1 VERRRNEGER
11 RTNVGRRI
19 NVVRR
24 RITRRR
30 VAVDFARTTF
40 LRGRSRV
47 GAGRTRSLRTGTERT
62 GVERTTV
69 ERLLAVCDADEAFD
83 VGRAPANDAAK
94 SVKPKAMTE
103 DFIERQVFHVDAE
116 SVGVRV
122 DAYLSQTLHV
132 SRSRAQKILE
142 TALLNGLPAKPKVLL
157 RLGDSIEVQ
166 PFEREENPFPAASL
180 DELKSAPDVPIVYED
195 ADLLV
200 INKPRGLTVH
210 AGAGE
215 TGATLVDVLR
225 AMGKPLSSVGPPE
238 RAGIVHRLDKD
249 TSGLMMVALTD
260 AAHWKLAAD
269 FEARRV
275 HKRYLALLNGVPSP
289 RGRIEAAITRSNSNR
304 TKMTVAPGGRL
315 AITEYEIE
323 KAWPKFALVSI
334 NLLTGR
340 THQIRV
346 HFNYLTHPIVG
357 DAVYGG
363 LHRALT
369 CAPSER
375 AKNAIEALD
384 GQALHSQTLHF
395 EHPISG
401 EPMSFEA
408 APPPVFADV
417 LDALEEAS

>member
-1 VERRRNEGER
+1 MIGRARVSVGARRTVARRIVVER
-11 RTNVGRRI
+11 T
-19 NVVRR
+19 VV
-24 RITRRR
+24 
-30 VAVDFARTTF
+30 
-40 LRGRSRV
+40 
-47 GAGRTRSLRTGTERT
+47 ERT
-62 GVERTTV
+62 GAERMVVERTVVVRVVVERTTT
-69 ERLLAVCDADEAFD
+69 EGRRIAGREEDEPRV
-83 VGRAPANDAAK
+83 VGRAPASVAAR

-103 DFIERQVFHVDAE
+103 DFIERPVFHVDEA
-116 SVGVRV
+116 SVGMRV
-122 DAYLSQTLHV
+122 DAFLSQQLEV

-142 TALLNGLPAKPKVLL
+142 TALVNGENVKPKTIL
-157 RLGDSIEVQ
+157 RLGDSVEVQ
-166 PFEREENPFPAASL
+166 PFARDENPQPAASPE
-180 DELKSAPDVPIVYED
+180 ELNSAPDVPIVYED

-200 INKPRGLTVH
+200 IDKPRGLTVH

-249 TSGLMMVALTD
+249 TSGLMMVALSD

-275 HKRYLALLNGVPSP
+275 HKRYLALVNGVPP
-289 RGRIEAAITRSNSNR
+289 ARGRIEAAITRSNSNR

-323 KAWPKFALVSI
+323 KSWPKFALVSI

-346 HFNYLTHPIVG
+346 HFNYLTHPVVG

-375 AKNAIEALD
+375 ARAAIEALQ
-384 GQALHSQTLHF
+384 GQALHANTLAF

-401 EPMSFEA
+401 EAMSFEA
-408 APPPVFADV
+408 APPDVFAQV
-417 LDALEEAS
+417 VSALDEA

>member
-1 VERRRNEGER
+1 M
-11 RTNVGRRI
+11 RTG
-19 NVVRR
+19 
-24 RITRRR
+24 
-30 VAVDFARTTF
+30 AART
-40 LRGRSRV
+40 
-47 GAGRTRSLRTGTERT
+47 GA
-62 GVERTTV
+62 ERTTV
-69 ERLLAVCDADEAFD
+69 GRLLALLDEDEARD
-83 VGRAPANDAAK
+83 VERAPAKDAAK

-116 SVGVRV
+116 GVGVRV
-122 DAYLSQTLHV
+122 DAYLSQTLNV
-132 SRSRAQKILE
+132 SRARAQKILE
-142 TALLNGLPAKPKVLL
+142 TALLNGSPAKAKTTL
-157 RLGDSIEVQ
+157 RLGDAIEVQ
-166 PFEREENPFPAASL
+166 PFEREENPFPSASR
-180 DELKSAPDVPIVYED
+180 DELEHAPDVPIVYED

-200 INKPRGLTVH
+200 IDKPRGLTVH

-249 TSGLMMVALTD
+249 TSGLMMVALSD

-315 AITEYEIE
+315 AITEYETE
-323 KAWPKFALVSI
+323 KTWPKFALVSI

-346 HFNYLTHPIVG
+346 HFNYLTHPVVG

-375 AKNAIEALD
+375 ARIAIEALD
-384 GQALHSQTLHF
+384 GQALHSHILHF

-401 EPMSFEA
+401 EPMRFEA
-408 APPPVFADV
+408 SPPPVFAEV
-417 LDALEEAS
+417 LDALDEAF